1 MILLKEDNNVVGI
14 SSKTVVNN
22 PVVEIERFAI
32 ILDWQMQE
40 SNDSYD
46 KSKTNAISINDCAA
60 LWQVR
65 VLPERQYG
73 F

>member
-32 ILDWQMQE
+32 ILD
-40 SNDSYD
+40 
-46 KSKTNAISINDCAA
+46 
-60 LWQVR
+60 
-65 VLPERQYG
+65 
-73 F
+73 